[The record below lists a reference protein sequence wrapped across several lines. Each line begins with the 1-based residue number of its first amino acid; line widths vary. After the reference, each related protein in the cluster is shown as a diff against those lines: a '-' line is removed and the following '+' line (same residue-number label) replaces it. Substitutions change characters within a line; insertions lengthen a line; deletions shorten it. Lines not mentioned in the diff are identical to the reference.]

1 MTSPEASRPSVT
13 RRAPRRGRRSI
24 STAPPGALGEDIL
37 LARHGDRIDH
47 FRQDAEGHRTVA
59 VLHDGGTDTAPNHL
73 DGGAVRL
80 SPADRTRLRLAELSS
95 AKHAQTRREIGFLAK
110 LSLAW
115 LAVSIVVFGLMMW
128 GITASLEPGDLRLV
142 MSGPLGDPSGT
153 GPAQEPSGAAAA
165 D

>member
-1 MTSPEASRPSVT
+1 MKSPEASRPSAV

-24 STAPPGALGEDIL
+24 TTAPPGALGEDIL

-47 FRQDAEGHRTVA
+47 FRQDADGHQTVA

-95 AKHAQTRREIGFLAK
+95 DQHAGVRRDIGFLAK

-115 LAVSIVVFGLMMW
+115 LAVSVVFFGLMMW
-128 GITASLEPGDLRLV
+128 GITVAMEPGDLQLV
-142 MSGPLGDPSGT
+142 MSGPLGDLSGDVPVQ
-153 GPAQEPSGAAAA
+153 GPSGAAAA